1 MLKIIFEKYHIAY
14 DIYKINP
21 IWYAFI
27 VFAFSST
34 AILIEV
40 FRSALSTIE
49 KGQLEAAHSVGL
61 TTFQAY
67 TELSFHKH

>member
-40 FRSALSTIE
+40 FDRR
-49 KGQLEAAHSVGL
+49 
-61 TTFQAY
+61 
-67 TELSFHKH
+67 